1 MLLYSRFGA
10 ISQNISQIVL
20 LLSIQFLHSIGWG
33 GEAMITNHSQ
43 EGMVVAHTEELV
55 FAGDGVRL
63 SGQIDYP
70 RPPSRITSVPLLFIL
85 HHAGCEARDGYQHFA
100 HFGLSAGY
108 AVFRWDKRGTGRSGA
123 GGRGSTTQDAVN
135 AYEVALEQARVDRRR
150 VVILAQDAGTGLLGD
165 SFGLFARRQPPRGVV
180 LATNML
186 DEKAILAIES
196 QLLIIMGQH
205 DWNPWQK
212 YGKAASDA
220 HNEAYKHGSAYYVA
234 PYANRMLLDIRSDA
248 FHAGARN
255 TLQDWLQVIA

>member
-1 MLLYSRFGA
+1 
-10 ISQNISQIVL
+10 
-20 LLSIQFLHSIGWG
+20 
-33 GEAMITNHSQ
+33 MITNQTQ
-43 EGMVVAHTEELV
+43 EGMIVGHTEELV

-70 RPPSRITSVPLLFIL
+70 RSSPRKTNLPLMFVL
-85 HHAGCEARDGYQHFA
+85 HHAGCEARNGYAHFA
-100 HFGLSAGY
+100 HYGLNAGF

-135 AYEVALEQARVDRRR
+135 AYEVALEQPGIDRRR

-165 SFGLFARRQPPRGVV
+165 SFGLFARLQHPHGVV

-186 DEKAILAIES
+186 DEKAVLAVES
-196 QLLIIMGQH
+196 QLLILMGQH

-220 HNEAYKHGSAYYVA
+220 HNDAYKHGASYYVA
-234 PYANRMLLDIRSDA
+234 PYADRMLVDARSQK
-248 FHAGARN
+248 FHFGAKN
-255 TLQDWLQVIA
+255 TLQDWLQVLA